1 MADVAQIRK
10 RIQRA
15 IEQAR
20 REATDRR
27 ARVHEAERAY
37 DEFLETRAIPA
48 FRSVAIVLKAEGL
61 VWEVMT
67 PSGEVRLVPDRRRDE
82 SIALSFDATAEPPQP
97 LVSITR
103 GRGSRTLHAERPI
116 KAGTPASSALTEDDV
131 VDMLVEELR
140 PWLG

>member
-20 REATDRR
+20 REAADRR
-27 ARVHEAERAY
+27 ARVHEAQRAY
-37 DEFLETRAIPA
+37 DQFLETRAIPA

-61 VWEVMT
+61 AWEVMT

-103 GRGSRTLHAERPI
+103 GRGSRILHAERPM

>member
-1 MADVAQIRK
+1 M
-10 RIQRA
+10 
-15 IEQAR
+15 
-20 REATDRR
+20 
-27 ARVHEAERAY
+27 
-37 DEFLETRAIPA
+37 
-48 FRSVAIVLKAEGL
+48 LKAEGL

-103 GRGSRTLHAERPI
+103 GRGSRILHAERPI
-116 KAGTPASSALTEDDV
+116 KAGPPASSALTEDDG

-140 PWLG
+140 PWGG

>member
-20 REATDRR
+20 REAADRR
-27 ARVHEAERAY
+27 ARVHEAQRAY

-116 KAGTPASSALTEDDV
+116 KAGTPASSALTQDDV

>member
-1 MADVAQIRK
+1 MAEVAQVRK
-10 RIQRA
+10 RIQKA

-20 REATDRR
+20 REAADRR
-27 ARVHEAERAY
+27 ARVDEAQRAY
-37 DEFLETRAIPA
+37 EEFLETRAIPA
-48 FRSVAIVLKAEGL
+48 FRSVAMVLKSEGL
-61 VWEVMT
+61 AWEVMT

-82 SIALSFDATAEPPQP
+82 SIALGFDATADPPQP
-97 LVSITR
+97 VVSITR
-103 GRGSRTLHAERPI
+103 GRGSRILHAERPV